1 MDYDHH
7 PCFQRPRKLEPN
19 ELAAVFNAPCFAERG
34 CFAPSVLFAG
44 VSHQPPKAHVPS
56 GILPGSMVRTTLF
69 LAFYLA
75 MFAGCTSDHNVNVLH
90 QAIIECNGGSIGLAC
105 DSDDDP
111 CTLELCVQVGQ
122 NVQCALEE
130 LAPDGTPCLSD
141 NQACTAD
148 TCESGTCEHSPLDEG
163 TLCDDGLFCTTGT
176 SCNIAG
182 VCGGGEPSCE
192 DNNACTADSCNEGAE
207 QCTNTAAAP
216 GAACDDLD
224 ACTDG
229 STCNAVGTCV
239 GTMPLACNDGSECTA
254 DTCNSTTGCVFTP
267 LEDSPCADN
276 FFCTIAEA
284 CTIDGNCEGIAN
296 CSDSNSC
303 TADSCDELGDVCS
316 NVATPGVSCE
326 DGNECTESDS
336 CDALGVCDGNPV
348 ANGTSCG
355 SGGGCIAGGM
365 CTDGSCI
372 GGVPLPNNSPCDD
385 NNACTITDSCTDGL
399 CDGYPLSCF
408 DSDPCTADGC
418 DEVTGC
424 FFLVIEGCEAGPD
437 AGPSDA
443 GVNDAGTGGDSG
455 VRPDAG
461 GEGVLGGG
469 GCNSGGNSG
478 GAAAMLLLGLL
489 VLLRKS
495 KVSWLLAVIVITS
508 FSHTANAQ
516 GFDTE
521 IFRPGSSS
529 TAYLS
534 QQSTEV
540 LPAWTLNMG
549 VTLGM
554 ANNPLVLRDPDT
566 GEQVMNG
573 VVVSKRHGA
582 YLAAGI
588 GLFGRFELGVA
599 LPMVLSQ
606 EGQGELLASSPDLN
620 SASLGDLR
628 ITLKGRIWQASGF
641 RLAAAVDA
649 SLPAGNHNELY
660 GEEGVSTAP
669 QLIAGWNRG
678 RVSAA
683 LNVGL
688 RLREVTQVAGLE
700 INDELTT
707 GAGLAVEL
715 ASQRVWL
722 LAEAYASR
730 ALQNNSAENSPA
742 EALLGV
748 RVAVWGP
755 YQLQAAGGVG
765 IGRGYGTPSSRAL
778 LGFFYRPPPKAKPIT
793 VAPEPEPV
801 IANIEPPAPT
811 PVDSDGDGI
820 TDPNDACPL
829 EPEDMDGFEDDNGC
843 PDPDNDGDSIL
854 DGDDACP
861 LQAEVVNGIDDED
874 GCPDE
879 GIITM
884 IEDRVVLGEKVL
896 FDKNRARVK
905 RQGRKALQAII
916 TLYLQHPEWGAM
928 SVEGH
933 ADTRGPTDY
942 NLSLSRRRADRVRH
956 EMMDLGM
963 PAEKISSK
971 GFGEAMPIASGDSEE
986 ARQTNR
992 RVEFVILNLRK
1003 RVEVLTPAPAPASS
1017 DTP

>member
-1 MDYDHH
+1 
-7 PCFQRPRKLEPN
+7 
-19 ELAAVFNAPCFAERG
+19 
-34 CFAPSVLFAG
+34 
-44 VSHQPPKAHVPS
+44 
-56 GILPGSMVRTTLF
+56 MVRSFL
-69 LAFYLA
+69 LAFCLTTILA
-75 MFAGCTSDHNVNVLH
+75 SCTGEHNTVGALQ
-90 QAIIECNGGSIGLAC
+90 QAIIECNGDSVGLAC
-105 DSDDDP
+105 DSDDDL
-111 CTLELCVQVGQ
+111 CTIEVCVQVGQ
-122 NVQCALEE
+122 NVQCMLEE

-141 NQACTAD
+141 SQACTAD
-148 TCESGTCEHSPLDEG
+148 TCQAGICEHSPLEEG

-176 SCNIAG
+176 SCNVVGI
-182 VCGGGEPSCE
+182 CGGGVPSCE

-207 QCTNTAAAP
+207 QCTNTVLAP

-229 STCNAVGTCV
+229 STCNAVGACE
-239 GTMPLACNDGSECTA
+239 GTMPLTCDDGSACTA
-254 DTCNSTTGCVFTP
+254 DTCNSATGCVFTP
-267 LEDSPCADN
+267 LEDSPCSDN

-296 CSDSNSC
+296 CGDSNPC
-303 TADSCDELGDVCS
+303 TADSCDELGDVCN
-316 NVATPGVSCE
+316 NVVTPGVSCE

-336 CDALGVCDGNPV
+336 CDALGVCDGSAV

-365 CTDGSCI
+365 CTDGTCI

-385 NNACTITDSCTDGL
+385 NNACTVTDSCIDGS

-408 DSDPCTADGC
+408 DGDPCTADGC
-418 DEVTGC
+418 DEATGC
-424 FFLVIEGCEAGPD
+424 FFLLIEGCQVGPD
-437 AGPSDA
+437 AGMPDGGVGDA
-443 GVNDAGTGGDSG
+443 GSGSDSG
-455 VRPDAG
+455 VGPDARAQ
-461 GEGVLGGG
+461 GVLGGG
-469 GCNSGGNSG
+469 GCTSGGGSGRGSG
-478 GAAAMLLLGLL
+478 GAAALLVLGLL
-489 VLLRKS
+489 ALHRRKT
-495 KVSWLLAVIVITS
+495 SWFVAPLVIAS
-508 FSHTANAQ
+508 FSYSAAAQ

-521 IFRPGSSS
+521 IFKPGSSS
-529 TAYLS
+529 TSYLS

-573 VVVSKRHGA
+573 VVVSKRQGA
-582 YLAAGI
+582 YLVAGV
-588 GLFGRFELGVA
+588 GLFDRFEVGLA

-606 EGQGELLASSPDLN
+606 EGQGNLLESSPDLN

-628 ITLKGRIWQASGF
+628 VTLKGRIWRRGGF
-641 RLAAAVDA
+641 GLAASLDA
-649 SLPAGNHNELY
+649 TLPAGNHNELY
-660 GEEGVSTAP
+660 GEQGVSTIP
-669 QLIAGWNRG
+669 QLIAGWHSG

-683 LNVGL
+683 LNVGV
-688 RLREVTQVAGLE
+688 RLREVTRVGGLE
-700 INDELTT
+700 INDELTAGT
-707 GAGLAVEL
+707 GLSVEVVGK
-715 ASQRVWL
+715 RVWL

-730 ALQNNSAENSPA
+730 ALQDNSAENSPA

-755 YQLQAAGGVG
+755 YQLQAAAGVG

-778 LGFFYRPPPKAKPIT
+778 LGFFYRPEPKSKP
-793 VAPEPEPV
+793 VVVPPEPEPV
-801 IANIEPPAPT
+801 IAKVEPPPPT
-811 PVDSDGDGI
+811 PMDSDGDGI
-820 TDPNDACPL
+820 LDPSDACPQ
-829 EPEDMDGFEDDNGC
+829 EPEDMDGFEDEDGC
-843 PDPDNDGDSIL
+843 PDPDNDGDGIL
-854 DGDDACP
+854 DADDACP
-861 LQAEVVNGIDDED
+861 LEAEIVNGIDDED

-933 ADTRGPTDY
+933 ADTQGPTDY

-956 EMMDLGM
+956 EMIDLGM
-963 PAEKISSK
+963 PAERISSK
-971 GFGEAMPIASGDSEE
+971 GFGETKPIASGDGEE
-986 ARQTNR
+986 AMQTNR

-1003 RVEVLTPAPAPASS
+1003 KVEAQTPAPGLKE
-1017 DTP
+1017 